1 MMIKKHVDFY
11 LEAGL
16 RRSAQLG
23 QHNFICKVIAE
34 LEKGGF
40 SVAIHGNSLADRQLS
55 NSRPSYAMFHMD
67 QPLND
72 RGLTMRRV
80 YHYPFW
86 QIEPTTE
93 RWDWRV
99 AKAQFNP
106 AHIEGAAAQKFYDF
120 WRKRLFGEA
129 VKDIGRDG
137 FVYVPLQGRLL
148 ERRSFQTCSP
158 IEMLVAVLQH
168 DPGRQIIA
176 TLHPG
181 ERITPAEHAQL
192 KALQQRFP
200 RLKVQHDTPMEVMLA
215 RCDYVVTQNSSVAF
229 NGYFFGKPC
238 VLFARVDFHHIA
250 GDVFRNGRDAAFDTV
265 LSGDTP
271 DFARYI
277 KWFWQDMS
285 INAGRD
291 DADRKIRQA
300 IRRAGWPL

>member
-1 MMIKKHVDFY
+1 MVDKHVDFY
-11 LEAGL
+11 LEPGL
-16 RRSAQLG
+16 KSSTLAG
-23 QHNFICKVIAE
+23 QHNFICKVIE
-34 LEKGGF
+34 VLEKGGF
-40 SVAIHGNSLADRQLS
+40 TTAIYGNSAAERDE
-55 NSRPSYAMFHMD
+55 SRRRDSYAMFHMD

-99 AKAQFNP
+99 AKARFKTEKVEP
-106 AHIEGAAAQKFYDF
+106 AEARKFYNF

-129 VKDIGRDG
+129 VQDISRDG

-158 IEMLVAVLQH
+158 IEMLVAVLQR
-168 DPGRQIIA
+168 DPGRKVIA
-176 TLHPG
+176 TLHPN
-181 ERITPAEHAQL
+181 EVITPAEHAQL
-192 KALQQRFP
+192 KTLTQRFP
-200 RLKVQHDTPMEVMLA
+200 RLSVQKIPMEQALA

-250 GDVFRNGRDAAFDTV
+250 GDVFRNGRDAAFETV
-265 LSGDTP
+265 LSGDAP
-271 DFARYI
+271 DYAGYVW
-277 KWFWQDMS
+277 WFWQEMS

-291 DADRKIRQA
+291 GADRKIRQA